1 MRFNYEAVNMSSYY
15 ELGYIF
21 IITNPIVRQN
31 FGALLSHK
39 AMCKFNFFNF

>member
-1 MRFNYEAVNMSSYY
+1 MRFNYKAVNMSSYY
-15 ELGYIF
+15 ELY

-39 AMCKFNFFNF
+39 VMHNLNFFNF